1 MPPSPSPNAMDE
13 IFWGPGALKVI
24 SDGVAVSAPAFDV
37 WNISEGYEKKWAISG
52 GGGTVSV
59 LFFS

>member
-37 WNISEGYEKKWAISG
+37 WNISEGYEKKWAIS
-52 GGGTVSV
+52 
-59 LFFS
+59 